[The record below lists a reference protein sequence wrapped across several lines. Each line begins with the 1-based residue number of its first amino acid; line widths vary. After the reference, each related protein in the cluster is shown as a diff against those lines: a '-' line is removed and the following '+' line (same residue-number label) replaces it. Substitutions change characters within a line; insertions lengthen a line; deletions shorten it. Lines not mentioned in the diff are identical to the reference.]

1 MNRSFSKKRHIQES
15 NQRLEKRLLGEQT
28 EDLQDDKLQQII
40 DMDRA
45 LDEDPIY
52 KKYEKI
58 YGKNKIKKMVSD
70 QMGMDL
76 SDMSEEESEALLD
89 MFTSIVDISGGGKRP
104 DMDRDT
110 IINRKDSVMELVDEI
125 IQMASEDGEDELISK
140 LEDFNKLL
148 QDYNG

>member
-1 MNRSFSKKRHIQES
+1 MNRSFSKIRHIQES

-125 IQMASEDGEDELISK
+125 IQMANEDGEDELISK